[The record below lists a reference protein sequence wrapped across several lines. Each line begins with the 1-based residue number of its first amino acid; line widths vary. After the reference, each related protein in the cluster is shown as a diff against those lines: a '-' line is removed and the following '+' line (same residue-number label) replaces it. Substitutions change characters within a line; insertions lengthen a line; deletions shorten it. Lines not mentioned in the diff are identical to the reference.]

1 MRVIAG
7 SAGGRPLVAPSSDRT
22 SIRPTGDKVKGAI
35 FSMLEAEALR
45 RGFDIEPG
53 DEEQDGKF
61 AAAVAWPRVLD
72 LYAGSG
78 ALAIEALSRG
88 AAHADLVDSSPDA
101 RRAISANLARTGLN
115 DRATVHAL
123 SSEKAVS
130 TLRGPYDLIVLDP
143 PYDAEGV
150 WLVVQQVV
158 SSGLLAPTG
167 VLIWEHSQKTE
178 PPDHIGEPTS
188 KIGLQLL
195 RTRRHGAASV
205 SLYAS
210 DVTA

>member
-7 SAGGRPLVAPSSDRT
+7 SAGGRPLVVPTRT
-22 SIRPTGDKVKGAI
+22 AIRPTGDKVKGAI

-45 RGFDIEPG
+45 RGFDSEPDD
-53 DEEQDGKF
+53 DERDGRL
-61 AAAVAWPRVLD
+61 AAAVAWPRVLE

-78 ALAIEALSRG
+78 ALTIEALSRG
-88 AAHADLVDSSPDA
+88 ALRADLVDSSADA
-101 RRAISANLARTGLN
+101 RRAISTNLAKTGLN
-115 DRATVHAL
+115 DRATVHAI

-130 TLRGPYDLIVLDP
+130 TIRGPYDLILLDP

-150 WLVVQQVV
+150 WLVLQQVV
-158 SSGLLAPTG
+158 SRGLLAPSG
-167 VLIWEHSQKTE
+167 VLIWEHGEKTE
-178 PPDHIGEPTS
+178 PPDRIIGEPPSET
-188 KIGLQLL
+188 GLQLL

-210 DVTA
+210 EATA